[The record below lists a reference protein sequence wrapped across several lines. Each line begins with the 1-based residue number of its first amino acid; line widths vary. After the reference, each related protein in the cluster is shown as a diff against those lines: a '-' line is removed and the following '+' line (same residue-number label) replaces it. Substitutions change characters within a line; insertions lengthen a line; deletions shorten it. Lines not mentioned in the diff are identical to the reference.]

1 MKLSVRNLVIASAMM
16 AAVAVTTTSAMAATT
31 VKVPF
36 NFTVE
41 GKICPAGTYTVD
53 KDVNARIVTLQ
64 GKQAPQSFKW
74 VLTPADSSASDS
86 KVKMSFE
93 EVGNAHSLKSI
104 QYGSMVTPKI
114 KSKAHEVSTHSD
126 QGQ

>member
-36 NFTVE
+36 SFTVD

-53 KDVNARIVTLQ
+53 KDVNTRIITLQ

-74 VLTPADSSASDS
+74 VLGPANNVAADS
-86 KVKMSFE
+86 KVTMSFD
-93 EVGNAHSLKSI
+93 EVGKTHALKSV
-104 QYGSMVTPKI
+104 QYGSMVTAKI
-114 KSKAHEVSTHSD
+114 GSKTHEISTHAD

>member
-53 KDVNARIVTLQ
+53 KDVNARIITLQ
-64 GKQAPQSFKW
+64 GKNAPQAFKW
-74 VLTPADSSASDS
+74 ILSPSESVAPDS
-86 KVKMSFE
+86 KVTMSFE
-93 EVGNAHSLKSI
+93 QVGTTHALKSVK
-104 QYGSMVTPKI
+104 YGSMATPKI
-114 KSKAHEVSTHSD
+114 GSKTHEVSTHSD